1 MSSSNILDIAGT
13 ELTRNGVSFDVH
25 DLQTKKIDT
34 HIDRIYAVVGIKS
47 TDLKIE
53 AFGGDVNTETNT
65 LVIIAFS
72 DFSAKTESDSIV
84 KKIGADILNSLC
96 SNNLECNRVTI
107 IYGNEMENDR
117 QMATYELTF
126 EINQIRN

>member
-1 MSSSNILDIAGT
+1 MSNEILNIAAT
-13 ELTRNGVSFDVH
+13 ELTSNGVSFDVN

-34 HIDRIYAVVGIKS
+34 HINGIYAVIGIKS
-47 TDLKIE
+47 TDLTIVSLGSDFD
-53 AFGGDVNTETNT
+53 AETNT
-65 LVIIAFS
+65 LVIVAFS
-72 DFSAKTESDSIV
+72 DFSDKTASDLTI
-84 KKIGADILNSLC
+84 KKIGSDILTSLC
-96 SNNLECNRVTI
+96 SNDLECSRVTI

>member
-1 MSSSNILDIAGT
+1 MSSEILDIAGA
-13 ELTRNGVSFDVH
+13 ELTSNDVSFDIN

-34 HIDRIYAVVGIKS
+34 DIDGLYAVIGIKS
-47 TDLKIE
+47 TDLTIVSL
-53 AFGGDVNTETNT
+53 GVDVDTETNT
-65 LVIIAFS
+65 LVIVVFS
-72 DFSAKTESDSIV
+72 DFSVKTASDLTV
-84 KKIGADILNSLC
+84 KKIGSDILTSLC
-96 SNNLECNRVTI
+96 SNNLECSRVTI

>member
-1 MSSSNILDIAGT
+1 MSNEILNIAAT
-13 ELTRNGVSFDVH
+13 ELTSNGVSFDVN

-34 HIDRIYAVVGIKS
+34 HINGIYAVIGIKS
-47 TDLKIE
+47 TDLTIVSLGSDFD
-53 AFGGDVNTETNT
+53 AETNT
-65 LVIIAFS
+65 LVIVAFS
-72 DFSAKTESDSIV
+72 DFSDKTESDLTI
-84 KKIGADILNSLC
+84 KKIGSDILTSLC
-96 SNNLECNRVTI
+96 SNDLECSRVTI

>member
-1 MSSSNILDIAGT
+1 M
-13 ELTRNGVSFDVH
+13 
-25 DLQTKKIDT
+25 
-34 HIDRIYAVVGIKS
+34 
-47 TDLKIE
+47 KIE

>member
-1 MSSSNILDIAGT
+1 MSSEILNIAGA
-13 ELTRNGVSFDVH
+13 ELTSNGVSFDIN
-25 DLQTKKIDT
+25 DLQTKKLDTYIDG
-34 HIDRIYAVVGIKS
+34 IYAVVGIKS
-47 TDLKIE
+47 TDLTIE

-65 LVIIAFS
+65 LVIVVFS
-72 DFSAKTESDSIV
+72 DFSAKTASDLTV

-96 SNNLECNRVTI
+96 SNNLECSRVTI

>member
-1 MSSSNILDIAGT
+1 MSNEILNIAAT
-13 ELTRNGVSFDVH
+13 ELTSNGVSFDVN

-34 HIDRIYAVVGIKS
+34 DINGIYAVIGIKS
-47 TDLKIE
+47 TDLTIVSLGSDFD
-53 AFGGDVNTETNT
+53 AETNT
-65 LVIIAFS
+65 LVIVAFS
-72 DFSAKTESDSIV
+72 DFSDKTESDLTI
-84 KKIGADILNSLC
+84 KKIGSDILTSLC
-96 SNNLECNRVTI
+96 SNDLECSRVTI